1 MSVGMVGG
9 YGGGIVA
16 GGDDGG
22 FWIGEEVG
30 REWDRTGKTSGGV
43 VPWLGSRTM

>member
-22 FWIGEEVG
+22 FWILDSGLARKLEGNGIGQERHLGE
-30 REWDRTGKTSGGV
+30 
-43 VPWLGSRTM
+43 